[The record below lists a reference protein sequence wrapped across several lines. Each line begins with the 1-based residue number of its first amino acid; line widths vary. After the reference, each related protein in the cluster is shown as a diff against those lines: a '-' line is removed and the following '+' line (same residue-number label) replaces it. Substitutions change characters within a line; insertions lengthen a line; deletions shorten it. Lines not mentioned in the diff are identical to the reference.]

1 MKQELIMNNIS
12 ERRAIDLLVNEFWR
26 LGFFTLSRRFGTYLP
41 EPENIGKFSVDVVGR
56 LREKYAVGITLKR
69 EDIFSS
75 DLIEKINFLASRRTK
90 FSDKA
95 ITLFIGVPD
104 IYFQQV
110 KEILL
115 NVDEKIKKNIKLIR
129 IIESDIDTKK
139 EKRKNQQ
146 VIFS

>member
-1 MKQELIMNNIS
+1 MKQELIMNIS

-41 EPENIGKFSVDVVGR
+41 EPENIGKFTVDVIGR
-56 LREKYAVGITLKR
+56 LKEKYAVGITLIK

-90 FSDKA
+90 FSDKP

-104 IYFQQV
+104 IYFKQV

-129 IIESDIDTKK
+129 IIENDIESKK
-139 EKRKNQQ
+139 SNMKNRQ

>member
-1 MKQELIMNNIS
+1 MKQELIMNIS
-12 ERRAIDLLVNEFWR
+12 ERRAIDLLVSEFWR

-56 LREKYAVGITLKR
+56 LREKYAVGITLKK

-95 ITLFIGVPD
+95 ITLFIGIPD
-104 IYFQQV
+104 IYFKQV
-110 KEILL
+110 KELL
-115 NVDEKIKKNIKLIR
+115 SNVDEKIKRNIKLLR
-129 IIESDIDTKK
+129 IIENDIDSKK

>member
-1 MKQELIMNNIS
+1 MKQELIMNIS

-41 EPENIGKFSVDVVGR
+41 EPENIGKFSVDVIGR
-56 LREKYAVGITLKR
+56 LKEKYAVGITLKK

-104 IYFQQV
+104 IYFKQV
-110 KEILL
+110 KEILS
-115 NVDEKIKKNIKLIR
+115 NVDEKIKRNVKLIR
-129 IIESDIDTKK
+129 IVENDFDSKK
-139 EKRKNQQ
+139 DKIKNQQ